1 MTRGNQRELARA
13 KNLKKA
19 AKKGSVNK
27 ESGQTLKNRKER
39 DAEVMREKQKKKD
52 ELAAA
57 KAKDEAGTSKK

>member
-1 MTRGNQRELARA
+1 MYKIRA
-13 KNLKKA
+13 IICC
-19 AKKGSVNK
+19 
-27 ESGQTLKNRKER
+27 R